1 MIKFASRIRIFK
13 EFEGLSKK
21 ISMTRNSDIDSINNG
36 DIDLYE
42 MT

>member
-1 MIKFASRIRIFK
+1 MIKFTSRIRIFK
-13 EFEGLSKK
+13 SLSKK
-21 ISMTRNSDIDSINNG
+21 ISMTKNSDIDSINNG